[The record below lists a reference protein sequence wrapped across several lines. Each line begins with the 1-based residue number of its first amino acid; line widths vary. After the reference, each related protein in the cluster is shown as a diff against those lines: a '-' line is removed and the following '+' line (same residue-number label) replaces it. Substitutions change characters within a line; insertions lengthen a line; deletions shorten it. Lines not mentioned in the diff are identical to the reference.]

1 MKVIPVCNG
10 LQYGLH
16 KEVENIFGLIQ
27 ASFSAVM
34 LLLFIYCG
42 ILLYCT
48 NIPLV
53 IIKF

>member
-1 MKVIPVCNG
+1 MKVIPVCDG
-10 LQYGLH
+10 LQYWLH
-16 KEVENIFGLIQ
+16 KELKNIFGLIQ

-34 LLLFIYCG
+34 FLLFIYCD

-53 IIKF
+53 IIKL